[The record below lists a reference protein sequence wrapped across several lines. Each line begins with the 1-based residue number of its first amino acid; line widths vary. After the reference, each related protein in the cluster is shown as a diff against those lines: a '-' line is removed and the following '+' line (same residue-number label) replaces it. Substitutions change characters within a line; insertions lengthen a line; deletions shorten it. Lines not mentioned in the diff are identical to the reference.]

1 MADTQARLGPGA
13 GILLPSSK
21 GLCPKPSPTES
32 AMQPP
37 HKYLSRDLAGRAAVH
52 TGLCIG
58 APRRR
63 ALKAAS
69 QPVGLE
75 RKGNL
80 LPPTPTSQLSQS
92 LLSRT
97 WTKLSDGGG
106 PASSFAPGPQCPALS
121 QKPQLGASL
130 LSGPLADHQASLGPR
145 ASLRPPGEPRPLWGC
160 PARRMWGPCSP
171 PLHVV
176 AGLGFHR
183 LT

>member
-1 MADTQARLGPGA
+1 MQGSCYP
-13 GILLPSSK
+13 PPK
-21 GLCPKPSPTES
+21 GS
-32 AMQPP
+32 APNPAQLSQLSQPP

-69 QPVGLE
+69 QPIGLE

-80 LPPTPTSQLSQS
+80 LPPTPTSQLSRS

-97 WTKLSDGGG
+97 WTKLSDGGEG
-106 PASSFAPGPQCPALS
+106 AASSFAPGPQCPALS